1 MSRFARVEI
10 PPMSPAQCKI
20 CGTATRGPFVDLKY
34 AEDYYGSVYY
44 CFDCAGEIA
53 SIVGYVL
60 PSKHDEVVTRNM
72 QLEHDLAEAELALTK
87 AKNLSGFL
95 DDIIKHYDNAVLS
108 LDGSIANP
116 VPQVP
121 LITNEIVDSGTNV
134 VNESS
139 DESGLAD
146 VFAGGNINEAPKRA
160 GTRAKLVDI

>member
-53 SIVGYVL
+53 SIVGYVP
-60 PSKHDEVVTRNM
+60 PSKHDEIVTRNM

-87 AKNLSGFL
+87 AKGLSGFL

-108 LDGSIANP
+108 LNGGVTNP
-116 VPQVP
+116 VPEVP
-121 LITNEIVDSGTNV
+121 LITNESVDTGANIVDESR
-134 VNESS
+134 NEP
-139 DESGLAD
+139 GLAD
-146 VFAGGNINEAPKRA
+146 VFTSGNLVEAPKRA
-160 GTRAKLVDI
+160 GARTRMVDI